1 MNINRNICISL
12 NDPLECFTSS
22 YPVLFLTVLSINSI
36 NFFVQSL
43 QLLYKNLYK
52 VYGYQQ
58 VPTEDSIE
66 SPDHCESTQLEKKL
80 KIEKNKCNN
89 QLLIYLI
96 AYNNFPNFNL
106 SGVIISQKFISC
118 FALIN
123 WIFNV
128 TVLVTTYKYC
138 RERNN
143 CIIKSMI
150 SVLNLTSIPAIFS
163 LLLELMD
170 IYPSTVD
177 SHQEIIFSTLQV
189 GILTLQLLLGIKVI
203 SKINEVDTILHEN
216 FVKCCKKNNLQ
227 LSREKTASVISRTF
241 FFWFTPMIKLG
252 YEKALSMND
261 LWDLDIDDTTEVIR
275 KKFLDLD
282 ANFSLLKRIFLLS
295 KKLLVF
301 QCAFSL
307 CSACLAFAGPFFL
320 NRIVSIIGNPTS
332 DVVSLSYILGL
343 FVCTLTRGILDGQT
357 YFTGRR
363 IGLRIRS
370 ILISEVALKC
380 LKKPLGSNEDEKDD
394 DGFYIEEENDTAQ
407 KPKRNG
413 NAINLISV
421 DAQKILEVS
430 CYLCYVLSNPL
441 QIIISVVALIYVL
454 GASAIAGIFILFIC
468 APVGGLMGKR
478 IARSQENLIRATDCR
493 IKKTNELLQSI
504 KIVKF
509 FNWEKSFLN
518 TLLIIRK
525 TELKFLKSYL
535 TKIVYF
541 RIIWWTMPILCS
553 LTTFCVYTKVFQ
565 NELTATIAFTGLAL
579 FNTLKFPLFSFP
591 DIIVKILDSYV
602 SFKRIDKFLNSKEVP
617 SAISQKNFAK
627 DDSNFEVNVSSSTL
641 TEEEHISLIEASYK
655 WERSTDACLAEHAF
669 KLEDLNLRFPR
680 NKLSVICGAT
690 GSGKTSLLQ
699 ALLGE
704 MKIYHGS
711 HITSIADDSVAY
723 VSQQAWL
730 QQLTIRENI
739 CFNND
744 YDSKWY
750 KSVVYA
756 CGLKSDFDSM
766 PSGDKTEV
774 GEKGMNLS
782 GGQKQR
788 IALARAVYSKKNL
801 ILMDDPLSAVDAP
814 TARHIFNECI
824 LKLLKNN
831 TCILVTH
838 AIQLCVPHS
847 EYLVL
852 MENGKTIIH
861 GETKDV
867 LCEVQHYFELTPS
880 ELTICAKANNFT
892 PAKHSN
898 QLEGDSKSGVGLIAS
913 KILNNS
919 ALELESCE
927 SEVRITNEEDRAVG
941 SVSFSVYVTY
951 GKAGG
956 GILWLIALVVGF
968 IFAQTMIFVSDY
980 WLKLWASA
988 YDKLNY
994 QSFLTSS
1001 AKLFTVPTSP
1011 NVLFNVIYDGNFTPQ
1026 EYNVE
1031 VDVNYYLKMYAMIG
1045 GLEIFSLFMRLVVLY
1060 RGSLEASIALHQT
1073 LLERVLKTPMRF
1085 FDITP
1090 IGRILNRFSR
1100 DIQSIDQE
1108 IIGVGGDFLINLVSG
1123 TFLVSII
1130 SIITPAFLFFA
1141 PPIAFAYIYVS
1152 RWYIRTSRELK
1163 RLDSVSRSPIFSH
1176 FSQMISGV
1184 CTIRAFKSQEVFL
1197 KENNARI
1204 DDNHKAFFYL
1214 WVSNRWLNLRIDAI
1228 GAIITL
1234 SSCTAIFIAIK
1245 SGHVDAGLVGLSL
1258 TYTLS
1263 FSDALLWI
1271 VRFNA
1276 LLEMR
1281 YFFRSIKLNF
1291 FSLNSVERINEYLLL
1306 EQEPDVIN
1314 DVVPH
1319 LWEHGDIKFSKLFL
1333 KYSPELPFVLQNISL
1348 EIKGGE
1354 KIGIVG
1360 RTGAGKSSFS
1370 LALFRFVEATSGN
1383 IFIDGVDIAS
1393 LPLSQLRSS
1402 LTIIPQDPVLFS
1414 GTIRF
1419 NLDPFNLYTD
1429 LEIYTAMKRSHIMDS
1444 SEEFKSDSTRKSII
1458 SLESTVLEGGTNYSQ
1473 GQRQLLCLARAL
1485 LKKSKIIILDEAT
1498 ASVDHETDAKIQRTI
1513 RECFYN
1519 CTILC
1524 IAHRLRTIIDYDR
1537 CLVLDFGKIVEYGKP
1552 LDLMVG
1558 SKTKDDRRIGPKGNF
1573 LKMCQESGE
1582 MDLLLEYA
1590 KKGNAY

>member
-1 MNINRNICISL
+1 
-12 NDPLECFTSS
+12 
-22 YPVLFLTVLSINSI
+22 
-36 NFFVQSL
+36 
-43 QLLYKNLYK
+43 
-52 VYGYQQ
+52 
-58 VPTEDSIE
+58 
-66 SPDHCESTQLEKKL
+66 
-80 KIEKNKCNN
+80 
-89 QLLIYLI
+89 
-96 AYNNFPNFNL
+96 
-106 SGVIISQKFISC
+106 
-118 FALIN
+118 
-123 WIFNV
+123 
-128 TVLVTTYKYC
+128 
-138 RERNN
+138 
-143 CIIKSMI
+143 MI

-203 SKINEVDTILHEN
+203 SKINEVDTTLYEN

-617 SAISQKNFAK
+617 SAIRQKNFAK

-941 SVSFSVYVTY
+941 SYVTY

-1031 VDVNYYLKMYAMIG
+1031 VDIG

-1108 IIGVGGDFLINLVSG
+1108 IIGVGGDFLINLVKMI
-1123 TFLVSII
+1123 FVKELNLN
-1130 SIITPAFLFFA
+1130 F
-1141 PPIAFAYIYVS
+1141 

-1276 LLEMR
+1276 LLEM
-1281 YFFRSIKLNF
+1281 
-1291 FSLNSVERINEYLLL
+1291 SLNSVERINEYLLL

-1314 DVVPH
+1314 DLVPH
-1319 LWEHGDIKFSKLFL
+1319 LVCKNNNAGIQFS
-1333 KYSPELPFVLQNISL
+1333 FVS
-1348 EIKGGE
+1348 GE